1 MCYVGP
7 AFSLCLI
14 HCSLPPHTPLF
25 AVAVKTVMD
34 VALVGAWAVKSTP
47 FPHASTSDSPLCFLW
62 SYWKRQQG
70 FAVPWLDPPHMFPA
84 ICPSHL
90 TAGEAWTVTRI
101 SALCSTTPL
110 SLLLPR
116 AHEPLGGHLLW
127 AHPLP
132 FPGSHPLLTL
142 CWSFS
147 PFSLSSS
154 CLAIFLSDYFLL
166 RLSLLLL
173 VPIIWFFSLTLV
185 SIFKMIPYLNV

>member
-62 SYWKRQQG
+62 SDWKRQQG

-84 ICPSHL
+84 ICPSRL

-116 AHEPLGGHLLW
+116 AHEPLGGHLLS

-132 FPGSHPLLTL
+132 FPGSHPLCL
-142 CWSFS
+142 
-147 PFSLSSS
+147 LS
-154 CLAIFLSDYFLL
+154 ADPFLSIFIVLIL
-166 RLSLLLL
+166 FSHLSLWLFLIK
-173 VPIIWFFSLTLV
+173 IIFIIASPYHLIFFPN
-185 SIFKMIPYLNV
+185 FGQYL